1 MKYLKKFN
9 ENVEGLTKGDIRKI
23 ADRLLDKLGTFIHF
37 YSVLPESQE
46 EYKIKIDNC
55 LKEITDSGIDFE
67 KDVVKSVRDRK
78 DHIFSLLVKHNLI

>member
-9 ENVEGLTKGDIRKI
+9 ENVEGLTKGEIRKI
-23 ADRLLDKLGTFIHF
+23 ADRLLDKLGTAIHF

-55 LKEITDSGIDFE
+55 LKEIKDSGIDFE